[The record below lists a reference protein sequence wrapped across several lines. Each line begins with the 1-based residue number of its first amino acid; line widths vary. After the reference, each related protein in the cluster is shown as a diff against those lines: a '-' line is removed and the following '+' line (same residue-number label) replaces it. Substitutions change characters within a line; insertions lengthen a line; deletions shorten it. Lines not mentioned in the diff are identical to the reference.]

1 MELSKEK
8 LFLKAYKALSL
19 RAPHEFLE
27 KVFEVLS
34 KELSIDLVVL
44 WVIDDGKRL
53 FSVWVGLE
61 AKITSEIKD
70 LDKEFISTDKPIYIP
85 DISPSNNILK
95 AVFRQGFHSLLI
107 LPLIEENEKKLVLGI
122 FSKKSHA
129 FDKEVQSFFSEM
141 QKAFSAV
148 AKIWLYEKALKEKN
162 EELRKRINEKEY
174 ELQILY
180 ELSRS
185 LGYTLSY
192 DELLNVMAQ
201 HLHRVIKYDVVAT
214 LFILDEVQKL
224 IIYPARML
232 SEQALKKI
240 KYEMLDAFSKL
251 GGEKPTHLQVIQK
264 EVANRDKTKI
274 EDLSSMFHVPIISPS
289 DFSVVGLIFVGA
301 EKKEA
306 FSEKQMRLVYRV
318 VQHASESLQRIKQLL
333 SLEQRRL
340 ETILEFMQE
349 GVILL
354 DKTKRVI
361 YANPSGLMYLAEL
374 AGISQGEQLDRLG
387 YVPVDQF
394 LVPLPMGQWH
404 VLSISKPEIRIFEV
418 GTRPVEEGVEKGG
431 WIMVLRDVTEHRK
444 ALLRYRR
451 ALEGTISALATAIEK
466 RDPYTAGHQRR
477 VAELAREIAKEMKLP
492 DDTVQCIYLASLL
505 HDIGKISV
513 PSEILS
519 KPSRLNNPEYELIK
533 FHPTVGYEILKDI
546 DFPWPIA
553 EAVLY
558 HHERLDG
565 SGYPNGLK
573 NGEIPIEARVIAVA
587 DVVEAIS
594 SHRPYRPALGME
606 KALKEIEKNK
616 GRLYDPE
623 VVDACIRVIKEKGF
637 RWKE

>member
-1 MELSKEK
+1 MELKEK
-8 LFLKAYKALSL
+8 LLVEVYKAISL

-27 KVFEVLS
+27 KVFELLS
-34 KELSIDLVVL
+34 KELSIDLAVL

-53 FSVWVGLE
+53 FSIWAGLE
-61 AKITSEIKD
+61 EEITSEIED
-70 LDKEFISTDKPIYIP
+70 LDKEFISTDKPIYIS
-85 DISPSNNILK
+85 DISPSNEVFK
-95 AVFRQGFHSLLI
+95 AVFKQGFHSLLI
-107 LPLIEENEKKLVLGI
+107 LPLIEEDEKKLTLGI
-122 FSKKSHA
+122 FSKRSHA
-129 FDKEVQSFFSEM
+129 FDKEAQSFFSRI
-141 QKAFSAV
+141 QDVFCAV
-148 AKIWLYEKALKEKN
+148 ARIWLYEKTLKEEN
-162 EELRKRINEKEY
+162 EELKKKINEKEY
-174 ELQILY
+174 ELQFLY
-180 ELSRS
+180 ELSKS
-185 LGYTLSY
+185 LSHTLNY
-192 DELLNVMAQ
+192 DELLNLIAQ
-201 HLHRVIKYDVVAT
+201 HLHKVIKYDVVAT
-214 LFILDEVQKL
+214 LLVLDNAQKL
-224 IIYPARML
+224 IIYPDSML
-232 SEQALKKI
+232 SEQALKKLE
-240 KYEMLDAFSKL
+240 YEISDTFYALTGNRL
-251 GGEKPTHLQVIQK
+251 TQIQVIQK
-264 EVANRDKTKI
+264 EAVKDNKI
-274 EDLSSMFHVPIISPS
+274 EALRSVFYVPIMSFDLSVI
-289 DFSVVGLIFVGA
+289 GLIFIGA
-301 EKKEA
+301 EKKDA
-306 FSEKQMRLVYRV
+306 FSERQIRLVYRA
-318 VQHASESLQRIKQLL
+318 VQYATEFLQRIKQLL
-333 SLEQRRL
+333 GLDQKRF
-340 ETILEFMQE
+340 ETILEFMHE

-387 YVPVDQF
+387 YVPIEEF
-394 LVPLPMGQWH
+394 FIKEWTTLA
-404 VLSISKPEIRIFEV
+404 INKPKLRVFEIRSSPIKN
-418 GTRPVEEGVEKGG
+418 GD
-431 WIMVLRDVTEHRK
+431 WIIVLRDVTEQREAFLK
-444 ALLRYRR
+444 YRR

-477 VAELAREIAKEMKLP
+477 VAELAKEIAKEMKLP

-565 SGYPNGLK
+565 SGYPSGLK